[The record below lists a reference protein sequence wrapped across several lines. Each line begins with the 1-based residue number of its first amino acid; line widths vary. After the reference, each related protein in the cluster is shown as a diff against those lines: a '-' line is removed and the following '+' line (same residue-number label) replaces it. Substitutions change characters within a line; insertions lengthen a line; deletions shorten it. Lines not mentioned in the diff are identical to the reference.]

1 MLAKTVM
8 KIGTVLLA
16 YSIKLSFLQK
26 RRVIMKT
33 FLDVEKVISGI
44 CIIRPSLCR
53 RTFNSSLKA

>member
-1 MLAKTVM
+1 MLAKTAM

-33 FLDVEKVISGI
+33 FLDVEKVI
-44 CIIRPSLCR
+44 
-53 RTFNSSLKA
+53 